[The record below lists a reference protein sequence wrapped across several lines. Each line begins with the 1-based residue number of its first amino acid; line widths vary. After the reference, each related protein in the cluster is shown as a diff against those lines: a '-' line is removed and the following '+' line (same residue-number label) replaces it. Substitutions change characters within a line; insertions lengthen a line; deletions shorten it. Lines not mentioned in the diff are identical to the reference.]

1 MQGSLLTEIIIV
13 LGLAVAVLF
22 VFLRIRMPTI
32 LGFLLTGIIAG
43 PGGLGLISAPQDVEM
58 LAEFGVILLLFTIG
72 IEFSLKNLLQIK
84 RSVLLGGAIQVFLTI
99 GIVFGVCKS
108 FGLSYGNSFFIGFLV
123 TLSSTAIVLKLL
135 QERAEI
141 DSAYGRIT
149 LAVLIFQDIVVVPM
163 MICIPFL
170 TGASGVVQVPPHLLL
185 IKGSAL
191 IVFTFLCYKWLV
203 PKLLYYVAKTRSR
216 ELFLLS
222 IVFICFSI
230 AGITYFLGLSLA
242 LGAFLA
248 GLIISESEYSHEA
261 LGRILPFRDLFVSF
275 FFISIGMLLD
285 ISFFL
290 QYPGVILLIAL
301 GVILLKILTGSVASM
316 LLGYPPRIM
325 ILAGFALSQIGE
337 FSFVLSKVGTEYGLL
352 TSTTY
357 QIFLEVT
364 LITMAMTPF
373 MITLA
378 PKVADIMAAHHVLPG
393 LKRGLFRLQEELSP
407 KKHLK
412 DHLIIIGFGVNG
424 KNIAEAAKES
434 EIPNI
439 IIELNPDTVH
449 KEQAMGRP
457 IYYGDATQEAILEVC
472 DIHDAR
478 IVVITVPDVSS
489 VRKITALARK
499 LNPNVYLIVRTRY
512 VQEVNPLYQLGANEV
527 VPEEF
532 ETSIEIFSRVLTKYL
547 KPSEDIQRLT
557 SKLRSCGY
565 QMLRSPSIESAAVCD
580 LAINLPD
587 FRILT
592 VRLYAHSPF
601 AGKKIED
608 IQMRKKYHVSIMAI
622 RRGTDLILNPGAE
635 DILLN
640 DDELVLAGQ
649 THFIDQLLP
658 FLH

>member
-1 MQGSLLTEIIIV
+1 MHGSLLAEIIII

-43 PGGLGLISAPQDVEM
+43 PGGLGLISAPHDVEM

-84 RSVLLGGAIQVFLTI
+84 RSVLLGGAIQVILTI
-99 GIVFGVCKS
+99 GIVFGICR
-108 FGLSYGNSFFIGFLV
+108 FIGLSYGNSLFIGFLV
-123 TLSSTAIVLKLL
+123 ALSSTAIVLKLL

-170 TGASGVVQVPPHLLL
+170 TGVSGVDQIPTHLI

-191 IVFTFLCYKWLV
+191 IVFIFLCYKWLV
-203 PKLLYYVAKTRSR
+203 PKLLYYVARTRSR

-222 IVFICFSI
+222 IVLICFSI

-290 QYPGVILLIAL
+290 QHPGVILLIAL
-301 GVILLKILTGSVASM
+301 GVIVLKTLTGSVASM

-325 ILAGFALSQIGE
+325 ILAGFALAQIGE

-378 PKVADIMAAHHVLPG
+378 PKVADIMAAHHIFPG

-424 KNIAEAAKES
+424 KNIAEAAKEA
-434 EIPNI
+434 EIPHI

-489 VRKITALARK
+489 VRKITALARN

-557 SKLRSCGY
+557 SKLRSGGY
-565 QMLRSPSIESAAVCD
+565 QMFRSPSIESAAVCD

-601 AGKKIED
+601 AGKKIEE

-649 THFIDQLLP
+649 NHFIDQLL
-658 FLH
+658 LVLQ